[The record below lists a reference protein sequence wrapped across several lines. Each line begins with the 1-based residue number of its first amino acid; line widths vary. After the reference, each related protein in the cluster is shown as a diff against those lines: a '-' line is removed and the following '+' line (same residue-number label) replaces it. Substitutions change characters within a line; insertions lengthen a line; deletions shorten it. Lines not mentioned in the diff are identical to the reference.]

1 MRRFYRSRA
10 ARLLP
15 PPPGRAPQ
23 TQTQIQIQ
31 LLHPL
36 RAHTL
41 QFCQGDTMILS
52 YSIDFVRGRPNF
64 PRLLLNAL
72 HCRCP
77 NCRRG
82 RIFRGWPNRVLPRCP
97 DFGLSYFR
105 ESGYFIGGMII
116 TYILTAFILLAA
128 YLLSLLFPTA
138 RAFSENSQF
147 VFWVSFAVLLTLV
160 LVRPAYSLW
169 LSLDF
174 WIDPWQ
180 PGEEK

>member
-1 MRRFYRSRA
+1 
-10 ARLLP
+10 
-15 PPPGRAPQ
+15 
-23 TQTQIQIQ
+23 
-31 LLHPL
+31 
-36 RAHTL
+36 
-41 QFCQGDTMILS
+41 
-52 YSIDFVRGRPNF
+52 
-64 PRLLLNAL
+64 
-72 HCRCP
+72 
-77 NCRRG
+77 
-82 RIFRGWPNRVLPRCP
+82 
-97 DFGLSYFR
+97 
-105 ESGYFIGGMII
+105 MII